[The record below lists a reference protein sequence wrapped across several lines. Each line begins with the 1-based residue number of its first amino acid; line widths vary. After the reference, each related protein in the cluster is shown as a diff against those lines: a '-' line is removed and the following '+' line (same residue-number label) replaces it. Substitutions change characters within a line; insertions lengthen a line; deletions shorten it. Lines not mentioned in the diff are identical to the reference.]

1 MKKNRTFRHLSVSIT
16 VIAVL
21 FLVYSC
27 TTTKAPFDSKDL
39 SYLYNP
45 LKNII
50 NPEYG
55 IFNET
60 DNRSVLSVKFSTKEL
75 FFTEANPSGVP
86 MAQMFIAVRL
96 YNMSSGRTI
105 ADTAYYDLNIVKE
118 QQKDEYLYHIP
129 LRVMKGMEYMA
140 EVKVMDKIR
149 DIVIQSFV
157 PFNTLSELSRYNFYA
172 REHFRKNEL
181 LKPFVRKDEFF
192 NVIYGRNKID
202 SLFISVYKPSNETPY
217 PPSMILPER
226 SIVTKPDTVVA
237 IPYSDTLPLMLPQRG
252 IFLFKT
258 ARDVNEGYTIFNFGQ
273 DFPSMSKPEEMIKP
287 LVYLLPQEKTDSM
300 VASPKP
306 KVALDEFWLNCGGGN
321 VEKAR
326 ELIRIFYTRATFANY
341 YFTSWKEGWRT
352 DRGMIYIIY
361 GPPDKLYKSYENE
374 TWGYRKPVVRSGWGT
389 RYSVK
394 EDYLFFTFKKRD
406 NVFSDNDFYL
416 SRSETLVTF
425 WDKAVQSWRKGIVF
439 RLDNPEE
446 I

>member
-1 MKKNRTFRHLSVSIT
+1 MKKNRTFRYFFVSIT
-16 VIAVL
+16 FIAVL
-21 FLVYSC
+21 FLFFSC
-27 TTTKAPFDSKDL
+27 ASTKTTFDTKDL

-45 LKNII
+45 LKNTI
-50 NPEYG
+50 NPAYG

-60 DNRSVLSVKFSTKEL
+60 DDRTVLSVKLFAKEL
-75 FFTEANPSGVP
+75 FFTEANPAGVP
-86 MAQMFIAVRL
+86 MAQMFLAVKL

-118 QQKDEYLYHIP
+118 QQKEEYLYHIP
-129 LRVMKGMEYMA
+129 LKVRKGTEYMA
-140 EVKVMDKIR
+140 EVKIMDKIR
-149 DIVIQSFV
+149 DLMIQSFV
-157 PFNTLSELSRYNFYA
+157 PFNTLSELNRYNFYA
-172 REHFRKNEL
+172 REHFRKSEL
-181 LKPFVRKDEFF
+181 LKPYVRKDEFF
-192 NVIYGRNKID
+192 NVIYGRKKID
-202 SLFISVYKPSNETPY
+202 SLFIAVYKPSDEIPY

-237 IPYSDTLPLMLPQRG
+237 IPYSDTLPLMLPQKG

-258 ARDVNEGYTIFNFGQ
+258 ARDINEGYTIFNFGQ
-273 DFPSMSKPEEMIKP
+273 DFPTMNKPEEMIKP
-287 LVYLLPQEKTDSM
+287 LVYLLPQEKADSM
-300 VASPKP
+300 AASPKP
-306 KVALDEFWLNCGGGN
+306 KVALDEFWLSCGGGN
-321 VEKAR
+321 IEKAR
-326 ELIRIFYTRATFANY
+326 ELIRIFYTRTIFANY

-394 EDYLFFTFKKRD
+394 EDYLFFTFKKRN

-416 SRSETLVTF
+416 SRSESVVTF

-439 RLDNPEE
+439 RLDNPDE